1 MPERFTRTARAPSA
15 AVLALVA
22 AIGLG
27 VAGRIAV
34 HAGARV
40 PGRELVAA
48 ALGQA
53 MVSLGA
59 PWLAVAW
66 AVGTLAGSP
75 ARAALTG
82 GCGLALGT
90 FAWYALSTVAGGP
103 AEDYAR
109 LAVVWAVVALVAGAV
124 FGLGGAAYARGGRLA
139 RTAAL
144 AAELFA
150 AGAVLALGFRR
161 TAPLLALLLAA
172 IVAVGV
178 AGLEDA
184 VRDTLRMA
192 GWRGL

>member
-1 MPERFTRTARAPSA
+1 M
-15 AVLALVA
+15 
-22 AIGLG
+22 
-27 VAGRIAV
+27 
-34 HAGARV
+34 
-40 PGRELVAA
+40 
-48 ALGQA
+48 
-53 MVSLGA
+53 
-59 PWLAVAW
+59 
-66 AVGTLAGSP
+66 
-75 ARAALTG
+75 
-82 GCGLALGT
+82 
-90 FAWYALSTVAGGP
+90 AGGP

-139 RTAAL
+139 RTAALALVAGTLAGEALLLATEWTNRAGRAAL